1 MATVAPPQPTSRS
14 PLPEPGEPYRL
25 TVAQFDHMIQTAT
38 LGEDEAVELLNGIL
52 VTKMPK
58 NAPHRVAT
66 RKTARALE
74 QVLPAEWILQ
84 KEEAMVVP
92 PGSKWEPDIAIVR
105 SELEFDPS
113 RDALAADCCLVVEV
127 ADTNSRA
134 RSEKLPIC
142 ARAGIPVFWVV
153 KLAPETMP
161 ATPKVEVYT
170 DPDQSEGR
178 YRTRVDLYAGEMV
191 PVVIN
196 GQEVGQIA
204 VADLLA

>member
-113 RDALAADCCLVVEV
+113 RRRIGSRLLPGRRGCRHQFPGPVREASNLCQGR
-127 ADTNSRA
+127 NSRFLGRETGA
-134 RSEKLPIC
+134 GNHAGNSESRGVHRS
-142 ARAGIPVFWVV
+142 RPVRGPV
-153 KLAPETMP
+153 
-161 ATPKVEVYT
+161 
-170 DPDQSEGR
+170 SH
-178 YRTRVDLYAGEMV
+178 RVDLYAGEMV